1 MEYNRLTPKNKEK
14 CDMEIKLSAFA
25 DESCD
30 SFSGQIDALKRNG
43 LGYLEIRN
51 LDGLNVS
58 KLTLSR
64 AKELRQILDGE
75 GLSVWSIGSPIG
87 KIQIGD
93 DFEAHM
99 DLYRHTLDVAGE
111 LGAKNIRLFSFF
123 MPKNEDPA
131 QYKNLVLD
139 RMARFVETAAEY
151 GVNPCHENEKGI
163 YGDVAARCLELHRAV
178 PGLKAVFDPANFVQC
193 GQDTLEAWIMLSPY
207 VHYLHIKDALSDG
220 RVVPPGTGLG
230 NVPAI
235 VRAYLA
241 QGGNAISL
249 EPHLYAF
256 VGLKSLEQEG
266 EESVVGAMAFA
277 DAPAAFDYAA
287 NTLKT
292 ILEEIV

>member
-1 MEYNRLTPKNKEK
+1 M
-14 CDMEIKLSAFA
+14 DIKLSAFA

-30 SFSGQIDALKRNG
+30 GFAGQVDALKRNG

-58 KLTLSR
+58 KLSLAQ
-64 AKELRQILDGE
+64 AKEIRQILDGE
-75 GLSVWSIGSPIG
+75 GLGVWSIGSPIG
-87 KIQIGD
+87 KIQISD

-99 DLYRHTLDVAGE
+99 ELYRHTLEVAGV
-111 LGAKNIRLFSFF
+111 LGAGNIRLFSFF
-123 MPKNEDPA
+123 MPKNENPA

-139 RMARFVETAAEY
+139 RMGRFAETAKAF
-151 GVNPCHENEKGI
+151 GVTACHENEKGI
-163 YGDVAARCLELHRAV
+163 YGDVACRCLEIHRAV
-178 PGLKAVFDPANFVQC
+178 PELKAVFDPANFVQC
-193 GQDTLEAWIMLSPY
+193 GQNTLEAWEILQPH
-207 VHYLHIKDALSDG
+207 VHYLHIKDALADG
-220 RVVPPGTGLG
+220 QVVPPGTGLG

-241 QGGNAISL
+241 QGGNVFSL
-249 EPHLYAF
+249 EPHLYEF

-287 NTLKT
+287 NTFKS
-292 ILEEIV
+292 ILEGIL